1 MKYILFL
8 FSTLLF
14 DTVSAQKKGQ
24 QLIDSLLIELPH
36 LKEDSNKAKVLNRI
50 AQTYERINPLKC
62 LPYAQAGLQLAE
74 KLRWKRGIAIFHNN
88 IGLYITDTGNTAL
101 GRVHFEKSYAVN
113 REMGSKFQ
121 QVNNLINIGRSY
133 LLESDFSNAT
143 PIYFEALAIAKEMKN
158 YDQIALIGSNLMS
171 VYFKQQNYSK
181 ATEYAEMSL
190 EAGKRTENSRHISLA
205 FQQLG
210 VIRHMQKDTAGAKI
224 YLGKALKLCE
234 ERNDQMGMADA
245 LLNLA
250 VLYSDHK
257 KAIEIMLRVNAIM
270 EEINPNSEVSIVNK
284 GNLGNAYN
292 QLAKESRSPEKEMFM
307 KKAGEYLSRA
317 KDLAEQNANLEQ
329 QAHMYF
335 MLSDLNEHK
344 NNYKAAFE
352 DYKKGQ
358 NINDS
363 LFSQEKKNNIA
374 QLEGKYNIALKD
386 KEIAIDKLLLIN
398 QRRTQAALIA
408 GLLLAGVIGG
418 LIYWQ
423 SRNRKK
429 TNTTLMVLNNQLD
442 EANKVKAKF
451 FGILSHDLRGPVAN
465 LIHFLDL
472 QKNSPDLLT
481 AEQQNF
487 HQRRIGQSAEDLLN
501 TMESMLLWSKE
512 QMENFRPQITKVS
525 VSDLFDYLQKFF
537 PQDGAVKISFFQTP
551 GLTVSADENYLRVI
565 MQNLTSNAMKAINNK
580 PNGVIEWRAKKEGDK
595 TILAI
600 TDNGPGINEEQMK
613 ALYNGDDIAVNTRTG
628 FGFHLIQDLAKAIQ
642 YKILVQSQPG
652 MGTTFILSA

>member
-8 FSTLLF
+8 FSIVLF
-14 DTVSAQKKGQ
+14 ETVSAQKEGQ
-24 QLIDSLLIELPH
+24 QLIDSLLIKLPQ
-36 LKEDSNKAKVLNRI
+36 LKDDSNKAKVLNRI

-62 LPYAQAGLQLAE
+62 LPYAQAGLQLSE
-74 KLRWKRGIAIFHNN
+74 KLHWKRGIAIFHNN
-88 IGLYITDTGNTAL
+88 IGLYVTDTGNTVL
-101 GRVHFEKSYAVN
+101 GRVHFEKSYALN
-113 REMGSKFQ
+113 KEMGSKFQ

-143 PIYFEALAIAKEMKN
+143 PIFFEALTIAKEMESN
-158 YDQIALIGSNLMS
+158 DQIAFIGSNLMS

-190 EAGKRTENSRHISLA
+190 EAGKLTGNSRHVSLA

-210 VIRHMQKDTAGAKI
+210 VIRHMQKDTVGAKM
-224 YLGKALKLCE
+224 YLEKALKLCE
-234 ERNDQMGMADA
+234 ERNDKMGMADA

-250 VLYSDHK
+250 VQYNDHK

-270 EEINPNSEVSIVNK
+270 EEINPNSEISIVNK

-292 QLAKESRSPEKEMFM
+292 QLAKESRSSEKEMFL
-307 KKAGEYLSRA
+307 KKAEEYLLQA
-317 KDLAEQNANLEQ
+317 KELAEQNANLEQ

-335 MLSDLNEHK
+335 MLADLKEHQ

-352 DYKKGQ
+352 DYKRGQ
-358 NINDS
+358 SINDS

-374 QLEGKYNIALKD
+374 GLESKYNIALKN
-386 KEIAIDKLLLIN
+386 KEIAINNLLLIN
-398 QRRTQAALIA
+398 QRRTQIALIA
-408 GLLLAGVIGG
+408 GLILAGIIGG
-418 LIYWQ
+418 LLYWQ

-451 FGILSHDLRGPVAN
+451 FGILSHDLRSPVAN
-465 LIHFLDL
+465 LVSFLQL
-472 QKNSPDLLT
+472 QKNEPGLLNE
-481 AEQQNF
+481 EQRLR
-487 HQRRIGQSAEDLLN
+487 HQQKISDSAEDLLN
-501 TMESMLLWSKE
+501 NMESMLLWSKE
-512 QMENFRPQITKVS
+512 QMENFKPQIKNIA
-525 VSDLFDYLQKFF
+525 VSDLFDYLQSFF
-537 PQDGAVKISFFQTP
+537 PQNGNVKISFLQDP

-565 MQNLTSNAMKAINNK
+565 MQNLTSNAIKAVNNS
-580 PNGVIEWRAKKEGDK
+580 PDGIIEWSAKKEGDK

-613 ALYNGDDIAVNTRTG
+613 ALYDGNNIADNRRSG

-652 MGTTFILSA
+652 IG